1 MKYPYP
7 DLETET
13 YNGGRWY
20 LTPSGVF
27 PSITTILGLTAA
39 PEKKA
44 ALKRWQEALGAK
56 AAVVSKAATDR
67 GTHVHLL
74 AERYLK
80 KEQVDAPID
89 GAPVPGP
96 DLQSF
101 NALKTKLDKI
111 DSVWGQECALYSTE
125 LELAGRCDLVGTY
138 KGLPAIIDFKTAT
151 RVKGHDDIID
161 YKCQLAFYGAAHN
174 EMFGT
179 NIEDGF
185 ILMVAET
192 GFPMEFRVKLA
203 DHMPALRERAA
214 CFWLAAVNSL
224 VMK

>member
-1 MKYPYP
+1 
-7 DLETET
+7 
-13 YNGGRWY
+13 